1 MNDIG
6 NNSAE
11 GNGSKSKAT
20 SNGKGIRVVVADDF
34 QPMLDTIVGMLEP
47 HFDIVGT
54 AEDGKTAQEMIEHL
68 KPDVALLDISMPH
81 KTGIEIA
88 ADLKT
93 KGSDVKV
100 VIISAYDDE
109 TYTSAA
115 DKAGAAGYVVKT
127 RMTETLIPT
136 LESAYAGNGN
146 GLAH

>member
-1 MNDIG
+1 MNEIG
-6 NNSAE
+6 KNSVE
-11 GNGSKSKAT
+11 GNGGKSKT
-20 SNGKGIRVVVADDF
+20 SSNGKGIRVVVADDF

-88 ADLKT
+88 ADLRT
-93 KGSDVKV
+93 KCSDVKV

-115 DKAGAAGYVVKT
+115 SNAGAAGYVVKT
-127 RMTETLIPT
+127 RMTETLIPA
-136 LESAYAGNGN
+136 LESAYAGNGS
-146 GLAH
+146 AS

>member
-11 GNGSKSKAT
+11 GNGSKSKAS
-20 SNGKGIRVVVADDF
+20 SNGKSIRVFVADDF
-34 QPMLDTIVGMLEP
+34 KPMLDTIVGMLEP

-81 KTGIEIA
+81 KTGIQV
-88 ADLKT
+88 ADELK
-93 KGSDVKV
+93 KQGSEVKV

-127 RMTETLIPT
+127 RMTETLIPA
-136 LESAYAGNGN
+136 LESAYAGNGS
-146 GLAH
+146 GLGS